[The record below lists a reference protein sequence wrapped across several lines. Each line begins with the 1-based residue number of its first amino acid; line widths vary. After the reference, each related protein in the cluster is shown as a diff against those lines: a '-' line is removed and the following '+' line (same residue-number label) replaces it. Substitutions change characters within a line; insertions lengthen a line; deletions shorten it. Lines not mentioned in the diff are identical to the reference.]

1 MCRAIVAMD
10 DHHRANNRRSGKKTA
25 LLIWVCVVFV
35 VNGWQRDTDTS
46 QGWDKDRAHSTHYF
60 WQRCHMDSPLLW
72 PPKGFN
78 SQDKVG
84 VSSEFTPKG
93 SITPLRVHCT
103 DCVEGWWRVVEV
115 GAYDNG
121 NVIKVYSVNPEV
133 LVLIAQVNHL
143 SITQH
148 QCVTNPWIWLWIISN
163 KLHPEVQLFVFLT
176 EYRKKCVLLALLL
189 FFCFLYVFF
198 FWLSVNLCE

>member
-1 MCRAIVAMD
+1 MGDRGTQT
-10 DHHRANNRRSGKKTA
+10 HHKAETKTERTQHT
-25 LLIWVCVVFV
+25 IF
-35 VNGWQRDTDTS
+35 
-46 QGWDKDRAHSTHYF
+46 DKDVTWTVLCYGVMVTWVYSL
-60 WQRCHMDSPLLW
+60 SPQPHHKAVAATILSG

-189 FFCFLYVFF
+189 FFCFVYVFF